1 MTTAMRAEVAGV
13 GYEGQTI
20 EAFVSALERQGVQ
33 RLVDVRLTPL
43 SRKRGFSKSAL
54 IQALATAGIA
64 YEHRR
69 ELGNPKH
76 NRAGFAGSDADRS
89 QARAVFA
96 ELLRRPE
103 AVEAIDAVAAAAARE
118 QVVVLCFEAD
128 QHRCHRD
135 LVLAE
140 LTQRAVTGR
149 GSRRRAR

>member
-1 MTTAMRAEVAGV
+1 
-13 GYEGQTI
+13 
-20 EAFVSALERQGVQ
+20 VSALERQGVQ

>member
-128 QHRCHRD
+128 QHRCHPTSY
-135 LVLAE
+135 LP
-140 LTQRAVTGR
+140 
-149 GSRRRAR
+149 S

>member
-1 MTTAMRAEVAGV
+1 MRAEVAGV

>member
-1 MTTAMRAEVAGV
+1 MKRRPDLPELPNFPLVA
-13 GYEGQTI
+13 
-20 EAFVSALERQGVQ
+20 R
-33 RLVDVRLTPL
+33 
-43 SRKRGFSKSAL
+43 
-54 IQALATAGIA
+54 A
-64 YEHRR
+64 YEMARNVTSR
-69 ELGNPKH
+69 CQEGLRVGIVD
-76 NRAGFAGSDADRS
+76 RAGMISAEGVLRGYS
-89 QARAVFA
+89 QATVFA

>member
-1 MTTAMRAEVAGV
+1 M
-13 GYEGQTI
+13 
-20 EAFVSALERQGVQ
+20 SALERQGVQ

>member
-54 IQALATAGIA
+54 IQALASAGIA